1 MTHTVL
7 VIGQIDVLG
16 QSAAPAFARA
26 LAAAGLD
33 TAQVVT
39 SIEASSNPVAPGD
52 MEVPAAVISWQI
64 EEALARGL
72 PQMVC
77 LGKLCSEEQV
87 ELVAKHL
94 AGCLKEVPLFCAPSF
109 IDEEAQRNVSL
120 RCIAHWKR
128 RLAHEVDYLVVGPE
142 DAELLAGSEVGDT
155 EALVPTAAVL
165 TTLGCDTVLLDG
177 RFPGEPMRIQVLAD
191 EEGLHVNEAAV
202 IAESRQDYST
212 ATLAANFANGLLSG
226 LDAVAAFERVQ
237 ETLVDQA
244 ALNRDHSC
252 DSKVRRL
259 IG

>member
-1 MTHTVL
+1 MTHVAL
-7 VIGQIDVLG
+7 IIGQIDVLG
-16 QSAAPAFARA
+16 QGAAPAFCRA
-26 LAAAGLD
+26 MTEAGLD

-39 SIEASSNPVAPGD
+39 SIEASGNPAAPGN
-52 MEVPAAVISWQI
+52 MEVPAAVIAMQI
-64 EEALARGL
+64 EEALACGL

-77 LGKLCSEEQV
+77 LGKLTSEEQV

-109 IDEEAQRNVSL
+109 IEDGGRSNVSL

-128 RLAHEVDYLVVGPE
+128 RLAHEVDYLVVAPE
-142 DAELLAGSEVGDT
+142 DAEVLAGSDVGDT

-212 ATLAANFANGLLSG
+212 AILAANFASGLLSG

-237 ETLVDQA
+237 ETLIDPT
-244 ALNRDHSC
+244 ALSSDHSC

>member
-1 MTHTVL
+1 
-7 VIGQIDVLG
+7 
-16 QSAAPAFARA
+16 
-26 LAAAGLD
+26 
-33 TAQVVT
+33 
-39 SIEASSNPVAPGD
+39 
-52 MEVPAAVISWQI
+52 
-64 EEALARGL
+64 
-72 PQMVC
+72 MVC
-77 LGKLCSEEQV
+77 LGKLTSEAQV
-87 ELVAKHL
+87 ELVATHL
-94 AGCLKEVPLFCAPSF
+94 AGCLQEAPLFCAPSF
-109 IDEEAQRNVSL
+109 IEDGGRPNVSL

-128 RLAHEVDYLVVGPE
+128 RLAHEVDYLVVAPE
-142 DAELLAGSEVGDT
+142 DAELLAGSDVGDT

-212 ATLAANFANGLLSG
+212 ATLAANFASGLLSG

-237 ETLVDQA
+237 ETLIDPT
-244 ALNRDHSC
+244 ALNSDQSC

>member
-7 VIGQIDVLG
+7 VIGQLDVLG
-16 QSAAPAFARA
+16 QSAAPAFYRA
-26 LAAAGLD
+26 MAAAGFD
-33 TAQVVT
+33 ATQVVT
-39 SIEASSNPVAPGD
+39 SIEASGNPVAPGD
-52 MEVPAAVISWQI
+52 MEIPAAIIAWQI
-64 EEALARGL
+64 EEALSYGL

-77 LGKLCSEEQV
+77 LGKLTSEEQV

-109 IDEEAQRNVSL
+109 VEDGAHRNVSL

-128 RLAHEVDYLVVGPE
+128 RLAHEVDYLVVAPE
-142 DAELLAGSEVGDT
+142 DAELLAGTEVNDT

-212 ATLAANFANGLLSG
+212 ATLAASFAGGLLSG
-226 LDAVAAFERVQ
+226 LNAVAAFERVQ
-237 ETLVDQA
+237 ETLVDQT
-244 ALNRDHSC
+244 ALSRDHSC

>member
-1 MTHTVL
+1 MTHTAL
-7 VIGQIDVLG
+7 IIGQIDVLG
-16 QSAAPAFARA
+16 QGAAPAFCRA
-26 LAAAGLD
+26 MVEAGLD

-39 SIEASSNPVAPGD
+39 SIGASGSTAAPGN
-52 MEVPAAVISWQI
+52 MEVPAAVIAMQI
-64 EEALARGL
+64 EEALAYGL

-77 LGKLCSEEQV
+77 LGKLSSEEQV

-109 IDEEAQRNVSL
+109 IEDGGRSNVSL

-128 RLAHEVDYLVVGPE
+128 RLAHEVDYLVVAPE
-142 DAELLAGSEVGDT
+142 DAEVLAGSDVGDT

-212 ATLAANFANGLLSG
+212 ATLAANFASGLLSG

-237 ETLVDQA
+237 ETLIDPT
-244 ALNRDHSC
+244 ALNSDQSC